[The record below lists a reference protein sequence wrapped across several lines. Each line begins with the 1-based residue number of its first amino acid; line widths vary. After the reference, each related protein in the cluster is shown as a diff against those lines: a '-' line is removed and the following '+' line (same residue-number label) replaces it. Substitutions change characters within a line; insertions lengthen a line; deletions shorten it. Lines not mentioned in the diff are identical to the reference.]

1 MKPNLSSLILTG
13 LLLMLVIV
21 FVGAL
26 ATTLLF
32 QFTNIS
38 ERQMPIFTYTVNAI
52 SLIVGGFIAGRKA
65 GERGWFY
72 GGLTG
77 IFYGIILLLIA
88 FLAFD
93 LSFSLKSLASL
104 VSCFAISAIGGIFG
118 VNAAR

>member
-1 MKPNLSSLILTG
+1 MKPNLSSLILAG
-13 LLLMLVIV
+13 LLLMLIIV